1 TQEGFRAVT
10 GDATNPGVLDRADT
24 KTADLVV
31 VCVPRDED
39 GIRIVRTARLLNRD
53 CRIMAR
59 CRYLNNTNA
68 VRKAGADIAIS
79 EEGEA
84 LNALLKLMDEVQ
96 NYHDTK
102 QT

>member
-1 TQEGFRAVT
+1 
-10 GDATNPGVLDRADT
+10 
-24 KTADLVV
+24 
-31 VCVPRDED
+31 
-39 GIRIVRTARLLNRD
+39 
-53 CRIMAR
+53 MAR